1 MSAAECGT
9 IEGYRLHIKRRE
21 PTCAPCREANR
32 IHIAERRTDDDVR
45 AAEKLRNS
53 ARSKAL
59 ARLGRE
65 NRERFRQ
72 LYHDELTKAKETSR

>member
-1 MSAAECGT
+1 MSVVKCGT
-9 IEGYRLHIKRRE
+9 IEGYRRHIKHKE

-32 IHIAERRTDDDVR
+32 IHIAERRTNDDVR

-59 ARLGRE
+59 TRLGRE
-65 NRERFRQ
+65 NRERLRQ
-72 LYHDELTKAKETSR
+72 LYLDELTKAKETSR